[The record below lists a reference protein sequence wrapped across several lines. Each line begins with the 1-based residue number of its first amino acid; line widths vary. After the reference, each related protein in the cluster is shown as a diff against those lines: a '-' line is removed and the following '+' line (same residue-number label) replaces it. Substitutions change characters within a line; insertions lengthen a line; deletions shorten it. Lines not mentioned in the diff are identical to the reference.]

1 MAINNP
7 EVPNY
12 KKFYI
17 QYGSNQVASDTL
29 ATWGFL
35 AKSTPYSALP
45 EPKDP
50 YKNEYLDRDGDDEY
64 VASMSYSSFEFDVQF
79 YIRAIGNDGAVS
91 PAEQVRSKMASFF
104 SAVKEGEFMV
114 YDEYT
119 SLGRRKVRYAGCKDE
134 DFKAR
139 KDWARCIFTITFK
152 CNDPVTF
159 MTLSSNKIVSV
170 E

>member
-1 MAINNP
+1 MAN
-7 EVPNY
+7 
-12 KKFYI
+12 
-17 QYGSNQVASDTL
+17 DTL

-64 VASMSYSSFEFDVQF
+64 VESMSYSSFEFDVQF
-79 YIRAIGNDGAVS
+79 YIRATGENAAVDI
-91 PAEQVRSKMASFF
+91 RSRMAAFF

-119 SLGRRKVRYAGCKDE
+119 GLGRRKVRYAGCKDE
-134 DFKAR
+134 NFR
-139 KDWARCIFTITFK
+139 ERNGVARCIFTITFK

-159 MTLSSNKIVSV
+159 MAMDGGAITPV